1 MSRDKEEANKTISI
15 EPRQFNTMI
24 EAIQN
29 LIKVYAS
36 GQIRRDAGTA
46 ANARFLKVFDFSE
59 QEIADLLGVTHQAV
73 NKALSKA
80 KKEKIETPSKGS
92 DDSSEKA

>member
-1 MSRDKEEANKTISI
+1 MSRHKENAEQTISM
-15 EPRQFNTMI
+15 EPKQFNTLI
-24 EAIQN
+24 KAIQN

-46 ANARFLKVFDFSE
+46 ANARFLRVFDFSE
-59 QEIADLLGVTHQAV
+59 QEIADLLGITQQAVHQA
-73 NKALSKA
+73 LTKA
-80 KKEKIETPSKGS
+80 KKDRIKTPSKGS